1 MVSNFCL
8 CINDEGEVKR
18 SSNFHENLSRI
29 LFTSGGPSV
38 TPPSRQFEEFEDPCS
53 NGDSLVFN
61 ALDFY
66 EGFFGWCNAYDHEQQ
81 KQKICKVEDKVEKV
95 IRMLKKSK
103 KSKRSS
109 KKRYY

>member
-1 MVSNFCL
+1 M
-8 CINDEGEVKR
+8 
-18 SSNFHENLSRI
+18 
-29 LFTSGGPSV
+29 
-38 TPPSRQFEEFEDPCS
+38 
-53 NGDSLVFN
+53 VFN

-109 KKRYY
+109 KKKYY

>member
-1 MVSNFCL
+1 MSKNF
-8 CINDEGEVKR
+8 KA
-18 SSNFHENLSRI
+18 NLGRI
-29 LFTSGGPSV
+29 LFTSMSYHPDPG
-38 TPPSRQFEEFEDPCS
+38 SRQYEPFEEPCEH
-53 NGDSLVFN
+53 NDVVVFN
-61 ALDFY
+61 SIDYY

-109 KKRYY
+109 KKKYY